1 MSRSPRRNATL
12 LPTSADRLLLLHRAV
27 VQDVLL
33 KHVSPE
39 VKIHLSHR
47 LESYAHTEDA
57 AQRIQLNFKNGQV
70 ARCDLLIAADGV
82 HSTVRRQFLP
92 RLAEKLGKPDLLESV
107 DPLFSGS
114 KAYRNL
120 VPTEKLAAVW
130 PNHPALTKPRSVRY
144 PFLND
149 SLVTDPSFDL
159 VLWQEQGIPLHT

>member
-1 MSRSPRRNATL
+1 MSRSTRRNATL
-12 LPTSADRLLLLHRAV
+12 LLTSAERLLLLHRAV

-33 KHVSPE
+33 KHVAPE

-57 AQRIQLNFKNGQV
+57 TQRIQLNFKDGQV

-82 HSTVRRQFLP
+82 HSTVRRHFLP
-92 RLAEKLGKPDLLESV
+92 RLAVKLGKPDLLESI

-130 PNHPALTKPRSVRY
+130 PDHPALTRPRSVRY
-144 PFLND
+144 PFLHVGFAAHASD
-149 SLVTDPSFDL
+149 
-159 VLWQEQGIPLHT
+159 